1 MCAISIVQAGVSK
14 LKKRCGISIDNWDDQ
29 EKMMLNSS
37 VLVFGLALVVQ
48 QVKTRPKTN
57 T

>member
-14 LKKRCGISIDNWDDQ
+14 SKKRCGISIGNWDDHK
-29 EKMMLNSS
+29 KMMLNSS

-48 QVKTRPKTN
+48 QVNKAKN
-57 T
+57 